1 MARQQD
7 LALLPG
13 YAAREFQGSR
23 RRSGDKKSCRDRAN
37 HNLPLARA
45 QTRTSDTYVAQPMG
59 QMRRKGLTQSRLDA
73 TPRPHLRHSWPAD
86 RGLEE
91 VGQVIQ
97 RCIDQSVA
105 PGTLKIYKRV
115 KARFLGFGRSLK
127 IPALQTPKLRNIFI
141 AHLIHESEDR
151 SLGRRRHP
159 EALLRAASRSR
170 KPVKH
175 RTKASKDDVEKII
188 EVGLT
193 TDSPGLMCAA
203 TTVML
208 ALSALLRVS
217 KVSHLQF
224 QDFTYKGD
232 GAWGILIKRP
242 TRTRGEVVV
251 AKWGLQETKLWQ
263 IFCRLKRPLLPQKI
277 LFSGKVGE
285 APSRDFVAKNITK
298 VAKAAGLQHK
308 KLTSHSLRGGAA
320 THAIRQGVDSGKI
333 MLAIR
338 WKSFQ
343 GFKSYIEPSPL

>member
-1 MARQQD
+1 
-7 LALLPG
+7 P
-13 YAAREFQGSR
+13 
-23 RRSGDKKSCRDRAN
+23 
-37 HNLPLARA
+37 PLARRYSKA
-45 QTRTSDTYVAQPMG
+45 SSTA
-59 QMRRKGLTQSRLDA
+59 LLA
-73 TPRPHLRHSWPAD
+73 AD

-141 AHLIHESEDR
+141 AHLIHEGEDR
-151 SLGRRRHP
+151 SLGYHVSALSHFFGPLP
-159 EALLRAASRSR
+159 EDDADIPKALLRAASRSR

-175 RTKASKDDVEKII
+175 RTKASKDDVDKII

-203 TTVML
+203 TT
-208 ALSALLRVS
+208 
-217 KVSHLQF
+217 F

-232 GAWGILIKRP
+232 GAWGILIKRSK
-242 TRTRGEVVV
+242 TDQQGQGEVVV

-333 MLAIR
+333 MLAGR